1 MLYSPIQVILATLHA
16 LYDVGEDCG
25 KHKVGPSVGAGG
37 KSEFGG
43 GGRVAPIY
51 NVYSE
56 VAVED

>member
-37 KSEFGG
+37 KSELGG
-43 GGRVAPIY
+43 GGQGSTYLQRIFR
-51 NVYSE
+51 SRR
-56 VAVED
+56 

>member
-37 KSEFGG
+37 KSELGG
-43 GGRVAPIY
+43 GAG
-51 NVYSE
+51 
-56 VAVED
+56 